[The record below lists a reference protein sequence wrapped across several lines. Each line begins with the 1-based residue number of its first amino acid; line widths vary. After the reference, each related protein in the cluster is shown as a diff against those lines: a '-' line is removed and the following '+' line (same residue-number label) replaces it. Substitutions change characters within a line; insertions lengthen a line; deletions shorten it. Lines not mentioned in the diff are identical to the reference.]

1 MKSLLT
7 SLLIV
12 ATAHIA
18 HAEPDCPD
26 AFRGAAISSA
36 QIHDGIS
43 LTFQT
48 DATKVELM
56 REQLRELAM
65 MIEQKGTEVQTASYD
80 EDVEFPSL
88 DIDVKDIGGGAK
100 VSVRASRPRDIP
112 ELRELATSFE
122 RYWEA
127 SSCKGDEVAKTPP
140 KPDARKQ
147 QARRAPTR
155 QARR

>member
-7 SLLIV
+7 SILIV

-18 HAEPDCPD
+18 HAETDCPP
-26 AFRGAAISSA
+26 AFQGAAISSA
-36 QIHDGIS
+36 QIHDGVS
-43 LTFQT
+43 LTFRT
-48 DATKVELM
+48 DATKVDMM
-56 REQLRELAM
+56 REQLRELAA

-88 DIDVKDIGGGAK
+88 DIDVKDIGGGAQ

-122 RYWEA
+122 RYWDA
-127 SSCKGDEVAKTPP
+127 SSCKGDEVAKAPARSGP
-140 KPDARKQ
+140 RKQ
-147 QARRAPTR
+147 TRRAPTR